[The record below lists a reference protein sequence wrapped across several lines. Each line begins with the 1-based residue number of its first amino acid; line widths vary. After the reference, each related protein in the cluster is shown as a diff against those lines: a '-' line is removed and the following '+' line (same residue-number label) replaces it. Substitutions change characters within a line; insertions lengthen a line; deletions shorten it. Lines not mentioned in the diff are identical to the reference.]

1 MLLVTILAIILIF
14 IAEGIPMIRNK
25 LWKELITLGLLL
37 GIALLLVIGY
47 KLGIP
52 TPLALVDELLS
63 PFGKAIFQ

>member
-14 IAEGIPMIRNK
+14 IAEGFPMIRNK
-25 LWKELITLGLLL
+25 RWKELTTLGLLL
-37 GIALLLVIGY
+37 GIALLLTIGN

-52 TPLALVDELLS
+52 SPVALIYELLS